1 MMTMRHCIPVQAIQ
15 RRRCVLSF
23 CFVDYKDDELSEIIE
38 DEDGDKVQ
46 IEALFDRKP
55 YQESDGK
62 RHGD

>member
-1 MMTMRHCIPVQAIQ
+1 MRHLYPGASYPKETMRPE
-15 RRRCVLSF
+15 LLL
-23 CFVDYKDDELSEIIE
+23 VDYKDEDLSEIIE

-46 IEALFDRKP
+46 IEAHFDCKP